1 MKQSEQKNDIY
12 DKNSTKREVRVKK
25 KSTQIMTDKLI
36 ERISDS
42 LIGKNKKDVY
52 IRQLSNLEIEIFEQG
67 YLSAEKKI
75 SNMDMKYIICFTIE
89 MDVKDISLLF
99 NIEPA
104 SVRTAR
110 YRIRK
115 KFGEKNTFRFLI

>member
-1 MKQSEQKNDIY
+1 MKQSKQKTDIY
-12 DKNSTKREVRVKK
+12 DNNSINGKLQIKQRPI
-25 KSTQIMTDKLI
+25 QIMTDKLI
-36 ERISDS
+36 RRISDS
-42 LIGKNKKDVY
+42 LIEKSKKDIY
-52 IRQLSNLEIEIFEQG
+52 IRQLSNLEIEIVEQG
-67 YLSAEKKI
+67 CLTADKRI
-75 SNMDMKYIICFTIE
+75 SNMDMKYIICFSIE
-89 MDVKDISLLF
+89 MEVKDLSLLF